1 MFKDR
6 VARNAFRVHRLIP
19 SFKNTNTQQE
29 RKQELV
35 LFEQWSTNVPVD
47 TAKSTANIRIMPD
60 NGEELALLTTIIKSG
75 PLDAIQEIS
84 LALPSWYT
92 SN

>member
-1 MFKDR
+1 
-6 VARNAFRVHRLIP
+6 
-19 SFKNTNTQQE
+19 
-29 RKQELV
+29 
-35 LFEQWSTNVPVD
+35 
-47 TAKSTANIRIMPD
+47 MPD

-84 LALPSWYT
+84 LAVPSWYT